1 MVALEGMAVEYERD
15 THVETRRARW
25 VAEGRVQGLGRGFEL
40 EGSWVTGS
48 AFRV

>member
-25 VAEGRVQGLGRGFEL
+25 VAEGRVQGLGLGF
-40 EGSWVTGS
+40 GVDVPGVIGS